1 MLAVTLA
8 GNLYFVHCFSQLAT
22 IFDLFTGLMI
32 LLKNRTGTNALRDI
46 SYMLFIILASY
57 YIFFAY
63 L

>member
-8 GNLYFVHCFSQLAT
+8 GNLYFVHCFNQLAT